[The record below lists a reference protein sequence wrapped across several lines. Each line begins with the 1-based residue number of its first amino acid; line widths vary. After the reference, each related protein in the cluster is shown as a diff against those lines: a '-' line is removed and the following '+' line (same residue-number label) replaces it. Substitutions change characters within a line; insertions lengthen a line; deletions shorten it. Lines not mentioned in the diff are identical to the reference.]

1 MADAEAFVCQLYNH
15 GADGV
20 DINEERAA
28 EFPKVKKNR
37 LDSLP
42 RSDEGYSASSYGIR
56 STRLSANS
64 PTPTGELAYIGEFV
78 LIIQQIVTLSK
89 YGHDALDICHP

>member
-15 GADGV
+15 GTDGV

-37 LDSLP
+37 LDFLP
-42 RSDEGYSASSYGIR
+42 STKDTLHLHIR
-56 STRLSANS
+56 HANVQCMIWKKANE
-64 PTPTGELAYIGEFV
+64 P
-78 LIIQQIVTLSK
+78 
-89 YGHDALDICHP
+89 

>member
-42 RSDEGYSASSYGIR
+42 PTKDTLHLHMVSGQLAYVQ
-56 STRLSANS
+56 TRLRQ
-64 PTPTGELAYIGEFV
+64 LAYA
-78 LIIQQIVTLSK
+78 
-89 YGHDALDICHP
+89 YW